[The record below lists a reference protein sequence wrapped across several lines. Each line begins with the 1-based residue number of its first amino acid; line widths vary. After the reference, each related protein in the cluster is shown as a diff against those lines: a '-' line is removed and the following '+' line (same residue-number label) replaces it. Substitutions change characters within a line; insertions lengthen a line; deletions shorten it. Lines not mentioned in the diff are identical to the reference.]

1 MKVSDEAGERRL
13 RGSGEGDFALKL
25 ALDVTLALALTRA
38 VVDFLVLPTPMVD
51 VGGDRT
57 RVMGEDK
64 DLRGDGGRLWFEGL
78 SGWGVCEL
86 EVLRNALLLTLALGR
101 MRGVK
106 AFVGEAGGDVGCVLF
121 REDGLEETEDTS
133 R

>member
-1 MKVSDEAGERRL
+1 
-13 RGSGEGDFALKL
+13 
-25 ALDVTLALALTRA
+25 
-38 VVDFLVLPTPMVD
+38 MVD

-101 MRGVK
+101 MRGVFVVMK
-106 AFVGEAGGDVGCVLF
+106 ALVGEAGGDVGCVLF

>member
-1 MKVSDEAGERRL
+1 
-13 RGSGEGDFALKL
+13 
-25 ALDVTLALALTRA
+25 
-38 VVDFLVLPTPMVD
+38 MVD

-64 DLRGDGGRLWFEGL
+64 DLRGDGGLLWFEGV

-121 REDGLEETEDTS
+121 REDGLEEAEDTS